1 MAKYK
6 SEIKKVIHLEAVSM
20 HTVGSISDEEMREYD
35 EMCLVKP
42 AASAA
47 RAPTQKGA
55 GTVRSSAP
63 IYARGK

>member
-20 HTVGSISDEEMREYD
+20 HTVGSISDEEMREYN

-47 RAPTQKGA
+47 RGSTRKSA
-55 GTVRSSAP
+55 GSGRSATP